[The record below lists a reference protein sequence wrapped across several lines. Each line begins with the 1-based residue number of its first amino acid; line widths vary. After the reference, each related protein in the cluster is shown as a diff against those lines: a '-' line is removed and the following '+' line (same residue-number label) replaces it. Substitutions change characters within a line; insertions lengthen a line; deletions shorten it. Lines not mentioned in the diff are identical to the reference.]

1 MLARDV
7 ELPATH
13 VQRPRLRRKG
23 SDCAEGEEASV
34 LTHDHRWTGFTVL
47 QRCIDWAEV
56 HPSDFRVDPVG
67 DELALKSPTWL
78 SLHFKAR
85 LLKY

>member
-1 MLARDV
+1 MLARDD
-7 ELPATH
+7 EHLGTH
-13 VQRPRLRRKG
+13 VQRPRLGRKG

-34 LTHDHRWTGFTVL
+34 LTHDHRWTGFTIL
-47 QRCIDWAEV
+47 QRCINWAEV
-56 HPSDFRVDPVG
+56 HPSDFRVNPVG
-67 DELALKSPTWL
+67 DELALKWPVRL